1 MPENTRRVQLQRT
14 RGYRKP
20 AGAVV
25 VTRAS
30 KYWGNPFKV
39 EVYGRDR
46 AIELYREHLRR
57 SPELVAR
64 IRRELAGRDL
74 ACFCTL
80 DEACHADILLRV
92 AAGGEP

>member
-1 MPENTRRVQLQRT
+1 MTPRRVQLRRT

-30 KYWGNPFKV
+30 KHWGNPFTV
-39 EVYGRDR
+39 AEHGRDR
-46 AIELYREHLRR
+46 AIELYREHLRD
-57 SPELVAR
+57 SPELVER

-74 ACFCTL
+74 ACYCRL
-80 DEACHADILLRV
+80 DQNCHADVLLRV
-92 AAGGEP
+92 AAGAEP